1 MRSGIQ
7 SLVEEEARREKSNL
21 NDVKWNLFRRS
32 NSPRRASVSR
42 ESFSAPSASGQK
54 QNRKSIQH
62 VESLVVDLERNKCVE
77 KHDRRKSR
85 AASMAVL
92 FISTA
97 MSPLKV
103 IPAAKATRKYQS
115 AKDRFNSVI
124 NSSPV
129 RFFMTLVTL
138 YSLYSMN
145 IRELALRKTYDSAL
159 EVCSSI
165 VFFLFLVEVIAKCFC
180 QQGYLQLPDRKKF
193 DSSQCS
199 LENENFVLRSIKLI
213 STAIN
218 IGSFYFYL
226 DLISTLSMIFEVSTI
241 ANGPDFFFLFC
252 SNLTSFCLILSFL
265 GSYQVQC
272 IKSFDTKV

>member
-1 MRSGIQ
+1 
-7 SLVEEEARREKSNL
+7 
-21 NDVKWNLFRRS
+21 
-32 NSPRRASVSR
+32 
-42 ESFSAPSASGQK
+42 
-54 QNRKSIQH
+54 
-62 VESLVVDLERNKCVE
+62 
-77 KHDRRKSR
+77 
-85 AASMAVL
+85 MAVL

-103 IPAAKATRKYQS
+103 IPAAKATRTYQS
-115 AKDRFNSVI
+115 GKDRFNSVI

-138 YSLYSMN
+138 YSLYSTN
-145 IRELALRKTYDSAL
+145 IRELALPKTYDSAL

-180 QQGYLQLPDRKKF
+180 QQGYLQLPD
-193 DSSQCS
+193 SNTSQCS
-199 LENENFVLRSIKLI
+199 FGNENFLLRSIKLV

-241 ANGPDFFFLFC
+241 ANGPDLFFN
-252 SNLTSFCLILSFL
+252 SVVT
-265 GSYQVQC
+265 
-272 IKSFDTKV
+272 